1 MQEVYRKAEELAEEI
16 LQSKQYKQLLE
27 SESLAEGN
35 AEVQDLIKQY
45 NDRATKIA
53 EKEKNTQPIEPDE
66 KRQLQTLMGQMQS
79 NQLLQNLLKAQAD
92 YAQLMNKINEI
103 LSNKL
108 ERKR

>member
-16 LQSKQYKQLLE
+16 LQSEEYKQLLE
-27 SESLAEGN
+27 NESLAEGN

-45 NDRATKIA
+45 NDQATKIA
-53 EKEKNTQPIEPDE
+53 EKEKNTQPIEPEE
-66 KRQLQTLMGQMQS
+66 KRQLQTLMEQMQS